1 MITVAAPLQLVP
13 RVTRNI
19 KLRLRVCRVLT
30 SEEFKDLLSELL
42 PLAAN
47 CPKEILGVTASE

>member
-30 SEEFKDLLSELL
+30 SEEFKDSLSELL

-47 CPKEILGVTASE
+47 YPKIHKLR